1 MRILNTSDH
10 SAEVSFGDTI
20 AFEHHQKVA
29 AITRR
34 LLERAADTSTGI
46 LNIHPAYAS
55 VLVSFDPRR
64 VTHTAVRELIRACG
78 EDLEAAA
85 ASAENRLIEIPVC
98 YGGAF
103 GPDLETVAL
112 SNGLTCDEVV
122 GIHSSAEYR
131 VFFLGF
137 SPGFPYLGGL
147 PRTLATPRLD
157 VPRKLVPAGSV
168 AIGGSQTGIYP
179 VASAAGWRVIGRTP
193 LRLFRPDRNPPT
205 LLWMGDRLRF
215 VAITLEEYE
224 RAQPASR

>member
-1 MRILNTSDH
+1 M
-10 SAEVSFGDTI
+10 
-20 AFEHHQKVA
+20 
-29 AITRR
+29 
-34 LLERAADTSTGI
+34 
-46 LNIHPAYAS
+46 
-55 VLVSFDPRR
+55 LVSFDPRR
-64 VTHTAVRELIRACG
+64 VTHAAIRELIRTCG
-78 EDLEAAA
+78 EELGAAA
-85 ASAENRLIEIPVC
+85 ASAEDRLIEIPVC

-122 GIHSSAEYR
+122 RTHSSAEYR

-147 PRTLATPRLD
+147 PRAIATPRLE

-193 LRLFRPDRNPPT
+193 LRLFRADRNPPT

-215 VAITLEEYE
+215 VPITREEYE